1 MDQMYLDKYKQV
13 PMFRMS
19 DNKQGSL
26 PFFIAKYETTN
37 KTTSLHR
44 HEFMQINYVNM
55 GKAVHVVNNH
65 EFDIVKGDI
74 FVIPPYIPHE
84 IKAREG
90 ESAEIFEFEFEP
102 KFINEQFNSFE
113 QAASFMDF
121 AYIEPFLVSENLV
134 KPRFNVVGKMQVE
147 VEGILHNAL
156 DEYTQRRPGYVLMV
170 KSLLLKLLVLVGR
183 EFTTDLQNSETR
195 MIYDNH
201 RDTILKALTYIDAHY
216 SEELSIDAVSKKFL
230 LSPSYFSYLFKSIT
244 SKTFT
249 EYVNGIRVAK
259 ASEMLKHTDK
269 KVLSICHEVGFRSI
283 NHFNRMF
290 RQIVGVSPTEYR
302 KNNQ

>member
-1 MDQMYLDKYKQV
+1 MEQILEKYKQV
-13 PMFRMS
+13 PMFKMA
-19 DNKQGSL
+19 DNKPGGY
-26 PFFIAKYETTN
+26 PFFLAKYVMTN

-44 HEFMQINYVNM
+44 HEFLQINYVNM
-55 GKAVHVVNNH
+55 GKGIHVVNNH

-74 FVIPPYIPHE
+74 FVIPPYVPHE

-90 ESAEIFEFEFEP
+90 DSAEIFEFEFEP

-113 QAASFMDF
+113 QAESFMDF

-134 KPRFNVVGKMQVE
+134 RPRFNVVGKMQVE
-147 VEGILHNAL
+147 VEGILNDAL
-156 DEYTQRRPGYVLMV
+156 DEYTQRRPGYVLMI

-183 EFTTDLQNSETR
+183 EFTSDLQHSETR
-195 MIYDNH
+195 KIYDNH
-201 RDTILKALTYIDAHY
+201 RDTILRALTFIEAHY
-216 SEELSIDAVSKKFL
+216 SEELSIEKVSKKFL
-230 LSPSYFSYLFKSIT
+230 LSSSYFSYLFKSIT

-249 EYVNGIRVAK
+249 EYVNGIRIAK
-259 ASEMLKHTDK
+259 ASEMLIRSDK

-290 RQIVGVSPTEYR
+290 RQIVGVSPTEYMR
-302 KNNQ
+302 NNQ